1 MGDKM
6 TRDEFRE
13 RLLADQ
19 GLRRFKKQMAEIR
32 AAEDISAIKRK
43 RQERWLRE
51 AKRRR
56 RR

>member
-19 GLRRFKKQMAEIR
+19 ELRRFKKQMAEIR

-43 RQERWLRE
+43 RQERWRRE
-51 AKRRR
+51 AKRCRR
-56 RR
+56 R